1 MAQVKFRDYAE
12 VNAKIL
18 EGYTVTGVVTAIN
31 AEETGVMIYLERTV
45 DNVVLGITMTYNPD
59 ADPEVDET
67 ELMISEEYV
76 KRIEYGDIYEQR
88 RTGKDYFK
96 RA

>member
-45 DNVVLGITMTYNPD
+45 DNVVLGITMIYNPD
-59 ADPEVDET
+59 ADSEVDET

-76 KRIEYGDIYEQR
+76 KRIG
-88 RTGKDYFK
+88 
-96 RA
+96 

>member
-76 KRIEYGDIYEQR
+76 KRIEKGECL
-88 RTGKDYFK
+88 
-96 RA
+96 

>member
-12 VNAKIL
+12 VNTKIL

-59 ADPEVDET
+59 VDPELNET

-76 KRIEYGDIYEQR
+76 KRIEKGECL
-88 RTGKDYFK
+88 
-96 RA
+96 

>member
-31 AEETGVMIYLERTV
+31 AEETGVMISV
-45 DNVVLGITMTYNPD
+45 
-59 ADPEVDET
+59 
-67 ELMISEEYV
+67 S
-76 KRIEYGDIYEQR
+76 
-88 RTGKDYFK
+88 
-96 RA
+96 

>member
-59 ADPEVDET
+59 VDPELNET

-76 KRIEYGDIYEQR
+76 KRIEKGECL
-88 RTGKDYFK
+88 
-96 RA
+96 

>member
-45 DNVVLGITMTYNPD
+45 GNVVLGITMTYNPD

-76 KRIEYGDIYEQR
+76 KRIEKGECL
-88 RTGKDYFK
+88 
-96 RA
+96 

>member
-1 MAQVKFRDYAE
+1 MAQVKFRDYEE

-18 EGYTVTGVVTAIN
+18 EGYTVAEVATAIN

-45 DNVVLGITMTYNPD
+45 DNVVLGITMIYNPD
-59 ADPEVDET
+59 ADSEVDET

-76 KRIEYGDIYEQR
+76 KRIG
-88 RTGKDYFK
+88 
-96 RA
+96 